1 MRVFKNRTI
10 LILAVSAA
18 VICIIAG
25 AVHFGIWVGNSIY
38 GKITGFEPRQA
49 SDDVNPNGR
58 SSEKGQNDNS
68 GNNQN
73 NNESNNSVNRDD
85 KDNNNIS
92 GNSGSD
98 AAESTGSTKEFENNI
113 AKIDKVISL
122 INSAERIISKISG
135 NKTNAS
141 GNKTDNKQ
149 IENQGDMGS
158 TENIEDIKNAVP
170 EEVLEKVEEKADD
183 ISRNG
188 KMTFNDY
195 VEIFSI
201 ISGKLSLD
209 EIKFLFDTAKGDY
222 WEKTPIEDIYKAREI
237 LFSKLSDSDIE
248 KLAQIGKK
256 FGRSMDILKKDLDV
270 EEAKKRQMEAAGLAQ

>member
-10 LILAVSAA
+10 LILAVFAA

-38 GKITGFEPRQA
+38 CKITGSEPQQV
-49 SDDVNPNGR
+49 SDDAKPNGR
-58 SSEKGQNDNS
+58 SSEKDQNDNS

-85 KDNNNIS
+85 KDDNIS

-98 AAESTGSTKEFENNI
+98 AAESTDSAKEFENNI
-113 AKIDKVISL
+113 AKVDKVISL
-122 INSAERIISKISG
+122 INSAERIASKISG
-135 NKTNAS
+135 NKTDVS
-141 GNKTDNKQ
+141 GNKADNKQ
-149 IENQGDMGS
+149 TGKQGAIGS

-209 EIKFLFDTAKGDY
+209 EIKFLFDTARGDY

-237 LFSKLSDSDIE
+237 LFSKLGDSDIE
-248 KLAQIGKK
+248 KLVQIGKK

>member
-10 LILAVSAA
+10 LILAVFAA

-38 GKITGFEPRQA
+38 GKITGFELQQA
-49 SDDVNPNGR
+49 SDDVKQNGR

-85 KDNNNIS
+85 KDNNIS

-98 AAESTGSTKEFENNI
+98 AAESTGSAKEFENNI
-113 AKIDKVISL
+113 AKVDKVISL

-135 NKTNAS
+135 NKTNVS
-141 GNKTDNKQ
+141 GNKADNKQ
-149 IENQGDMGS
+149 TGKQGVMGG

>member
-10 LILAVSAA
+10 LILAVFAA

-38 GKITGFEPRQA
+38 CKITGSEPQQV
-49 SDDVNPNGR
+49 SDDAKPNGR
-58 SSEKGQNDNS
+58 SSEKDQNDNS

-85 KDNNNIS
+85 KDDNIS

-98 AAESTGSTKEFENNI
+98 AAESTDSAKEFENNI
-113 AKIDKVISL
+113 AKVDKVISL
-122 INSAERIISKISG
+122 INSAERIASKISG
-135 NKTNAS
+135 NKTNVS
-141 GNKTDNKQ
+141 GNKADNKQ
-149 IENQGDMGS
+149 TGKQGAIGS

-209 EIKFLFDTAKGDY
+209 EIKFLFDTARGDY

-237 LFSKLSDSDIE
+237 LFSKLGDSDIE
-248 KLAQIGKK
+248 KLVQIGKK

>member
-10 LILAVSAA
+10 LILAVFAA

-38 GKITGFEPRQA
+38 CKITGSEPQQV
-49 SDDVNPNGR
+49 SDDAKPNGR
-58 SSEKGQNDNS
+58 SSEKDQNDNS

-85 KDNNNIS
+85 KDDNIS

-98 AAESTGSTKEFENNI
+98 AAESTDSAKEFENNI
-113 AKIDKVISL
+113 AKVDKVISL
-122 INSAERIISKISG
+122 INSAERIASKISG
-135 NKTNAS
+135 NKTDVS
-141 GNKTDNKQ
+141 GNKADNKQ
-149 IENQGDMGS
+149 TGKQGAIGS
-158 TENIEDIKNAVP
+158 KENIEDIKNAVP

-209 EIKFLFDTAKGDY
+209 EIKFLFDTARGDY

-237 LFSKLSDSDIE
+237 LFSKLGDSDIE
-248 KLAQIGKK
+248 KLVQIGKK